1 MMVEMVLK
9 DIGVGYLYE
18 KTIDRYALIEKI
30 EITEKLPSSEISYLF
45 ITLLVYHLANWSFA
59 SPQKLASYS

>member
-18 KTIDRYALIEKI
+18 KNIDRYALIKKI
-30 EITEKLPSSEISYLF
+30 EITEKLPPSE
-45 ITLLVYHLANWSFA
+45 
-59 SPQKLASYS
+59 

>member
-1 MMVEMVLK
+1 MMVEMILK

-30 EITEKLPSSEISYLF
+30 EKLPSSEISYLF
-45 ITLLVYHLANWSFA
+45 ITLLIYHLAN
-59 SPQKLASYS
+59 

>member
-30 EITEKLPSSEISYLF
+30 EITEKLSSSEISYLF
-45 ITLLVYHLANWSFA
+45 ITLLIYHLAN
-59 SPQKLASYS
+59 